1 MSLRRRVS
9 LAAAAAVAV
18 AVLLA
23 FVTAYLVVRGELRSE
38 IDGSLHDRVGGIQR
52 LATRTPDVE
61 PALPAPPPGVR
72 LGGPA
77 GAAQFVEPNGRVLRP
92 PEDRTRL
99 PVDRRTER
107 LARRGGDAYLADAHV
122 GGRHVR
128 ILTAPLPDGGVIQI
142 ARPLD
147 EVDGVLARLRL
158 VLGVVFMLGVA
169 VALVLG
175 RIVTRTALAPV
186 ARLTRASEHVAA
198 TRDLS
203 QRIDAQS
210 RDELG
215 RLASSFNTMLDAL
228 ERSMAAL
235 DASTVAQRKLVA
247 DASHELRT
255 PLTSLRT
262 NVEVLRDPD
271 GLPDEPRRRLVEEV
285 GEQIDEL
292 TELVGDLIQLARG
305 DEPLAER
312 EDVRLD
318 HLVEEAAERARR
330 HAPGVDFRLA
340 LEPAVVDGVPERL
353 ERAVSNLLDNAAK
366 FSPPGAPVEVGLR
379 DGELSVRDHGPG
391 IDPRDL
397 PHIFDRFY
405 RADTAR
411 GVPGSGLGLAIVK
424 QVAEAHGGSVEASAA
439 AGGGSVFRLR
449 LPSSTALTPLLAL
462 SQEQSL

>member
-1 MSLRRRVS
+1 VSFRRRVS

-38 IDGSLHDRVGGIQR
+38 IDGSLRDRVGAIQHRAR
-52 LATRTPDVE
+52 LAPDVE
-61 PALPAPPPGVR
+61 PALPPPPAGVR

-77 GAAQFVEPNGRVLRP
+77 GAAQFVEPDGTVLRP
-92 PEDRTRL
+92 GDDRARL
-99 PVDRRTER
+99 PVDGRAER
-107 LARRGGDAYLADAHV
+107 LARGGGDAYLEDAKV
-122 GGRHVR
+122 GGGHVR
-128 ILTAPLPDGGVIQI
+128 ILTAPLPEGGVIQL

-147 EVDGVLARLRL
+147 EVDSVLARLRL

-175 RIVTRTALAPV
+175 RVVTRTALAPV
-186 ARLTRASEHVAA
+186 ARLTQASEHVAA
-198 TRDLS
+198 TQDLS
-203 QRIDAQS
+203 KRIDAKGA
-210 RDELG
+210 DELG

-262 NVEVLRDPD
+262 NVEVLRDPN
-271 GLPDEPRRRLVEEV
+271 GLPDDARRRLVEEV

-292 TELVGDLIQLARG
+292 TELVADLIQLARG

-318 HLVEEAAERARR
+318 RLVEEAAERARR
-330 HAPGVDFRLA
+330 HAPGVDFHLE
-340 LEPAVVDGVPERL
+340 LEPVVVDGVPERL

-366 FSPPGAPVEVGLR
+366 FSPPGAAVEVSLR
-379 DGELSVRDHGPG
+379 GGELSVRDHGPG

-397 PHIFDRFY
+397 PHVFDRFY

-424 QVAEAHGGSVEASAA
+424 QVAEAHGGQIEASAA
-439 AGGGSVFRLR
+439 AGGGTVFRLR
-449 LPSSTALTPLLAL
+449 LPSSTPLTPLFAL
-462 SQEQSL
+462 SQERPL